1 MSPLTAFAL
10 IKSGVAIGRHLVKS
24 MMNIGTQLAMANI
37 HHR

>member
-1 MSPLTAFAL
+1 MAPLTAFAST
-10 IKSGVAIGRHLVKS
+10 KSGVAIGRHWVKS